1 MLLGCLHSCLF
12 LEVVLWLGRDNEDVL
27 NFSFS
32 SNSMEFFSIVSV
44 TDIQT
49 GDVNIRNMRSR
60 HAGFLIEARVWV
72 SITVGPVRMAS
83 AFT

>member
-12 LEVVLWLGRDNEDVL
+12 LQVVLWPGRDNEDVL

-32 SNSMEFFSIVSV
+32 SNSMEFFSVVSV

-72 SITVGPVRMAS
+72 SITVGPVSMAS
-83 AFT
+83 VFT